1 MICCVLAP
9 LRLTCHPGQK
19 FAKYK
24 FNFLA
29 WTDIQQHVCWSHS
42 IWDSFETYGAF
53 SWMRRTELTVENKSK
68 QPSLLMTQYTSGRR
82 GPFPVGCTKAADKHG
97 ETRLQMLSQGHTERI
112 FCPYNS
118 SLSKMCVLL
127 TRNWGGGGNEAAEVR
142 NPVWYLLMD
151 RLSAS
156 FHLKHSSKYNVFTL
170 GPSWQARWRHDELD
184 PSEPQE
190 WRHTQVFIKLTN
202 LTAVSLWNPRVF
214 PRSEVKVFHV
224 DTGFL
229 SAAALSA
236 PDDHIYLSL
245 YTFRSWCAPRHR
257 QSNTKK
263 QMKTRTH
270 STSNP
275 LVHIRYA
282 IFSSCSRPLFQMDD

>member
-1 MICCVLAP
+1 
-9 LRLTCHPGQK
+9 
-19 FAKYK
+19 
-24 FNFLA
+24 
-29 WTDIQQHVCWSHS
+29 
-42 IWDSFETYGAF
+42 
-53 SWMRRTELTVENKSK
+53 MR
-68 QPSLLMTQYTSGRR
+68 
-82 GPFPVGCTKAADKHG
+82 
-97 ETRLQMLSQGHTERI
+97 
-112 FCPYNS
+112 
-118 SLSKMCVLL
+118 VLL
-127 TRNWGGGGNEAAEVR
+127 TRNWGGGGNEAAEGR

-156 FHLKHSSKYNVFTL
+156 FYLKHSSKYNVFTL
-170 GPSWQARWRHDELD
+170 GPSWQAQWRHDEFD

-202 LTAVSLWNPRVF
+202 LTAVSLWNPRVS
-214 PRSEVKVFHV
+214 PRSDVKVFHV
-224 DTGFL
+224 DTSFL

-245 YTFRSWCAPRHR
+245 YTFRPWCAPRHR

-282 IFSSCSRPLFQMDD
+282 IFSSCSPPLFQMDD